1 MSVTIGID
9 IGATYTKFVA
19 VSPSGD
25 IVGRSRLATDESS
38 IDGMPA
44 EIRAEVARIER
55 ESGPAQ
61 AVGVACPGLV
71 RREGDV
77 IHWMKG
83 RLNLLEGLN
92 WRDALQRDSLVP
104 VINDGQAALKAEA
117 WLGAGRGC
125 RDVVMLTLGT
135 GVGGA
140 ILCDGRML
148 SGHLGRAGHL
158 GHLALNL
165 AGEKDLA
172 NTPGSLEDAIGNCT
186 LLRRSAGRFATT
198 AELIAAHLTGD
209 LVATAI
215 WQTSLDYLAAA
226 LASII
231 NAVDPKRIILGGGIA
246 ARAGRALFEPLR
258 TFMDAYEWRPVGTG
272 VEIVPAELGD
282 EAGAIGS
289 AKHAME
295 HYDAK

>member
-1 MSVTIGID
+1 I
-9 IGATYTKFVA
+9 VA
-19 VSPSGD
+19 
-25 IVGRSRLATDESS
+25 RSRLATDDSGIER
-38 IDGMPA
+38 MPA
-44 EIRAEVARIER
+44 EIRQEVARL
-55 ESGPAQ
+55 ESEFGRAH
-61 AVGVACPGLV
+61 AIGVACPGLV

-83 RLNLLEGLN
+83 RLNFLEGLS

-104 VINDGQAALKAEA
+104 VINDGHAALEGEV

-158 GHLALNL
+158 GHLALNP
-165 AGEKDLA
+165 AGEKDIA

-186 LLRRSAGRFATT
+186 LLRRSGGRFTTT
-198 AELIAAHLTGD
+198 AALIEAHLAGD
-209 LVATAI
+209 PHATSV
-215 WQTSLDYLAAA
+215 WQTSLDHLAAA

-231 NAVDPKRIILGGGIA
+231 NAIDPQRIILGGGIA
-246 ARAGRALFEPLR
+246 MRAGRALFDPLR
-258 TFMDAYEWRPVGTG
+258 TLMDSYEWRPLGTG
-272 VEIVPAELGD
+272 VEILPAELGD